1 MTGCGRNP
9 FALSYE
15 AGGEGKGLT
24 IHGRGGISM
33 TISRLSVEIAS
44 MCYIGWL
51 AVHNGLMKVESGLKR
66 ETKE

>member
-1 MTGCGRNP
+1 
-9 FALSYE
+9 
-15 AGGEGKGLT
+15 
-24 IHGRGGISM
+24 M